1 MTIKKRKPMTN
12 EMLKAKVTT
21 MEKDIQEIKSEVK
34 GLPDQV
40 AAKLDAT
47 MDLKIKLAITEMERK
62 YQAKFISMLLA
73 IISEGIG
80 LAFAFLKMMR

>member
-1 MTIKKRKPMTN
+1 MTN

-80 LAFAFLKMMR
+80 LAFAFLKMMK

>member
-1 MTIKKRKPMTN
+1 MTN